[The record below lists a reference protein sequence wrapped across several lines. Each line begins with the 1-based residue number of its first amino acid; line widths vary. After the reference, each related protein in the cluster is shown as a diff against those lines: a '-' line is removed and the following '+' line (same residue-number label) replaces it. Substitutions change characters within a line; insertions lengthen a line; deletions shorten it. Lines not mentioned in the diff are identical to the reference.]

1 MSRREKGNA
10 MPCATNIVVTAKSIA
25 HDMKRLSVIVVVI
38 CAFAVAANTLLG
50 AVAALLEY
58 TSQGLCRHVPCKPY
72 SIANETKPRP
82 ADSSAMPIC
91 IAAVK
96 NAPCYLLVG

>member
-1 MSRREKGNA
+1 
-10 MPCATNIVVTAKSIA
+10 VVTAKSIA

-50 AVAALLEY
+50 AVAALFLQGGDFCRHKACAGKCHASPIPLQ
-58 TSQGLCRHVPCKPY
+58 TKRSQGPP
-72 SIANETKPRP
+72 IAVQSPF
-82 ADSSAMPIC
+82 C

-96 NAPCYLLVG
+96 NTPCYLLVG